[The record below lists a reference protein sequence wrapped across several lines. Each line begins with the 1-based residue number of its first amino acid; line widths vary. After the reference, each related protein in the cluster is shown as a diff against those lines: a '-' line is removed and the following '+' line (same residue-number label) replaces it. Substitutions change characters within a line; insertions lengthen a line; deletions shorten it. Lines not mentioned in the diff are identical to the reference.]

1 MNQTDCS
8 LQTNTDATTATL
20 RALLQQMC
28 RVPVDVL
35 RPHFPLLVTHIL
47 RALSHMEIRSISI
60 INQLNKF
67 PCSVRNLSISI
78 LSQLLQSHPSLCRGT
93 ADLFTYFVNLL
104 SSSKRPNWNS
114 PHFLETI
121 GHFIKV
127 RFPQTNINYVLNIC
141 RRINSTRP
149 LNSTR
154 SKPI

>member
-60 INQLNKF
+60 I
-67 PCSVRNLSISI
+67 
-78 LSQLLQSHPSLCRGT
+78 SQLATNPPPLQCAESVDLDSLAAVAVASLPVQRHRRPVH
-93 ADLFTYFVNLL
+93 LFRQFAEQLQAAQ
-104 SSSKRPNWNS
+104 
-114 PHFLETI
+114 LE
-121 GHFIKV
+121 FAS
-127 RFPQTNINYVLNIC
+127 FPRDNRTFH
-141 RRINSTRP
+141 
-149 LNSTR
+149 
-154 SKPI
+154 